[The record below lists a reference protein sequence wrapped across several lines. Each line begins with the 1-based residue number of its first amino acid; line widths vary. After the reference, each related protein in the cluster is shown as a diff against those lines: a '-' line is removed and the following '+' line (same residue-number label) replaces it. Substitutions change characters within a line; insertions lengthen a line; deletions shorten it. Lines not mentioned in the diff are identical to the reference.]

1 MTLLAFGNGAPDVF
15 SALSAVQN
23 MKNNDVGLLVG
34 ALLGISFASV
44 CITSLQILLLFRILR
59 LLQFAERFVVASLI
73 SERSSH
79 LSNL

>member
-1 MTLLAFGNGAPDVF
+1 
-15 SALSAVQN
+15 
-23 MKNNDVGLLVG
+23 LVG

-59 LLQFAERFVVASLI
+59 LLQFAERFVVASLM